1 MVVNGSLMHLHYTTG
16 TRASFSA
23 ECVGF
28 LNTLWT
34 SDFCCLKKLK
44 LYINILLGITQ
55 KSCTVHLVVCEVGL
69 RNPACAQSF
78 IGLHCNVFH
87 IGKYSITH
95 KDEVNKY
102 MHKTKENVFTK
113 DFRSFQ
119 TLGSQCILES
129 SWLSLYRLYTPG
141 FGQFILIFLTD
152 PLKLHLP
159 FGCTSHSQKLVLKPF
174 HCCLDLLLIDRVLLS
189 FQLPQ
194 SL

>member
-1 MVVNGSLMHLHYTTG
+1 MLSKKTKIIHKYSIRNNSQILH
-16 TRASFSA
+16 
-23 ECVGF
+23 C
-28 LNTLWT
+28 T
-34 SDFCCLKKLK
+34 S
-44 LYINILLGITQ
+44 
-55 KSCTVHLVVCEVGL
+55 VVCEVGL

-102 MHKTKENVFTK
+102 MHKTKENLFTK